1 MYCLF
6 LVSETGDDVGRT
18 WPKDAK
24 CSAPEIELSVGT
36 VHVASFAF
44 QAIGM
49 TNEQMASVSQCAHQ
63 PFDSRPCALLPPLPA
78 EGQVRR

>member
-44 QAIGM
+44 QALGM
-49 TNEQMASVSQCAHQ
+49 TNEQMASVSQFATNLSTADLVHASSTS
-63 PFDSRPCALLPPLPA
+63 SR
-78 EGQVRR
+78 GSSS